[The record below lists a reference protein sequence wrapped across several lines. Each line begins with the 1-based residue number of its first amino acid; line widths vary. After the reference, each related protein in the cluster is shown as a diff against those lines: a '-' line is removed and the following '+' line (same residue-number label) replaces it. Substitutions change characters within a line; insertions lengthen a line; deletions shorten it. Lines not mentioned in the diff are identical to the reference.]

1 METFEKIHFLRRMIQ
16 IRIFEEKLT
25 EYKLNRKINGP
36 LHCCI
41 GQEAVS
47 VGVCSALSDNDYI
60 VGNHRSHGYMIAKGA
75 NINLLI
81 AEIFGKN
88 TGTNGGKGGSMHV
101 NDTSVGGLGSSAIV
115 GSGIPIACG
124 AAFASMYKDKG
135 NIACAFFG
143 DGAVNEGVFS
153 ECLNLASIWKL
164 PVLFILENNG
174 FAVTTALDDVSFTS
188 ELYHRGEPYGIKSV
202 QVDGQDVEEVYNA
215 TKDAVTSIKHGNG
228 AVFIEAKT
236 YRFHEHQE
244 GAAYARMADVGYRNK
259 QELAYWIDQKDPIK
273 LYKDKLIDKGLIT
286 NSEVESIYS
295 EEGIKIDKAIEFAN
309 ESPFPDNSEAYQNIF
324 IK

>member
-1 METFEKIHFLRRMIQ
+1 MIQ
-16 IRIFEEKLT
+16 IRRFEEKLT
-25 EYKLNRKINGP
+25 DYKLNRKILGP

-47 VGVCSALSDNDYI
+47 VGVCSALSLNDYI

-75 NINLLI
+75 SINSLT
-81 AEIFGKN
+81 AEIFGKS
-88 TGTNGGKGGSMHV
+88 TGSNAGKGGSMHV
-101 NDTSVGGLGSSAIV
+101 NDISVGGLGSSAIV

-124 AAFASMYKDKG
+124 AAFASLHKNNG

-164 PVLFILENNG
+164 PIIFLLENNG
-174 FAVTTALDDVSFTS
+174 FAVTTALDEVSSTC
-188 ELYHRGEPYGIKSV
+188 ELYHRGTPFGIKCI
-202 QVDGQDVEEVYNA
+202 QIDGQNVEEVYNT
-215 TKDAVTSIKHGNG
+215 TKDAVASIKDGNG

-244 GAAYARMADVGYRNK
+244 GQAYARMADVGYRDK
-259 QELAYWIDQKDPIK
+259 QEVAYWIDQRDPIK
-273 LYKDKLIDKGLIT
+273 LYSNKLMCENLIT
-286 NSEVESIYS
+286 NSEIETIYS
-295 EEGIKIDKAIEFAN
+295 EEDTKIDKAIEFAN
-309 ESPFPDNSEAYQNIF
+309 ESPFPDNNEAYQNIF